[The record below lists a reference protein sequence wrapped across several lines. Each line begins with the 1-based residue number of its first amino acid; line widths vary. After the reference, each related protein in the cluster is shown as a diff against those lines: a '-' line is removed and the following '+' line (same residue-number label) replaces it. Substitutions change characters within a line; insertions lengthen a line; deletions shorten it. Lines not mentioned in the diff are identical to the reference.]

1 MSSPKQYKMVILN
14 YINEKCYISGKT
26 EVIKELL
33 PELKLELEANANG
46 EDEASSGES
55 HKVGYSTRL
64 CLSDYNCNLHFIQL
78 MERLYDNSFSLEAC
92 YGSSLGSGASS
103 SSDLAGESE
112 TSQKNSKSKEY
123 IFIKY
128 K

>member
-1 MSSPKQYKMVILN
+1 MVILN

-33 PELKLELEANANG
+33 PELKLELDANSHN
-46 EDEASSGES
+46 EEEPSNGES
-55 HKVGYSTRL
+55 HKLGYSTRL

-112 TSQKNSKSKEY
+112 TNQKNSKSKEY
-123 IFIKY
+123 IFVKY